1 MERVL
6 LGNGSC
12 KGSFETKPADNM
24 EMDFND
30 VFGGPPRRFSIQEVR
45 KRYSFN
51 DQMESEE
58 DSAAV
63 PVFGA
68 DRDRRSQQ
76 GNEFYDD
83 IFGGDEAYSSPRRM
97 DMEAYGSTTPG
108 SRVLSPAWPLPPK
121 AEPFGTSLPAQFSLP
136 AKLTKA
142 TDYPAFGSGNRNSK
156 DGASNGSLS
165 RFSSQSRQREN
176 GSSQMI
182 FRQRSLSREASV
194 NGDDEKDSEGDV
206 EKEAQFH
213 FSIYKW
219 AGKGVPLLTPL
230 MRGKNRKENSR
241 LERCVSSNA
250 RVQCDEPEGKLNVSI
265 DTKPN
270 SWKIGSKKQEKQNEN
285 DYKEPDFV
293 ATEAV
298 ANISELKNLNNAK
311 NKVVPEG
318 PKSGAKL
325 EGEEETRSKI
335 KAEFRNGIQNEG
347 LRKKETESKPQSM
360 LPNDVHI
367 GQGNGEINQVAKE
380 KNARADDSNARFNE
394 TMKKNEV
401 KVDKDSKKREVEAK
415 MNGKKSGNNKGITK
429 NRVEV
434 PSNPEEK
441 FTKVGVKGK
450 VQEFV
455 KIFNQEA
462 ASPVSKGE
470 TRSQSSRW
478 RGGNFNVVEKEMAD
492 NNTRQT
498 NEEVQ
503 FPSMNKTA
511 ADAFQRVEQ
520 SLNTKEKTNRH
531 SRKKPSI
538 HQPTTPPADHNT
550 ASSFSEPIQNGL
562 RRSVGSAD
570 DLFHASFVVEELYQD
585 QSKPLQKSGESHDV
599 KASDAKIQQW
609 SQGRKGNIRSLLST
623 LQLVLWPESGWKP
636 VPLVD
641 LIEGSAVKRAYQ
653 KALLYLH
660 PDKLQQKGAASHQKY
675 IAEKVFDILQEAWD
689 HFNSLGGI

>member
-1 MERVL
+1 MERL
-6 LGNGSC
+6 LQ
-12 KGSFETKPADNM
+12 GSFETTRADNM
-24 EMDFND
+24 DMDFND

-45 KRYSFN
+45 KRNSFN

-58 DSAAV
+58 DSEAV

-68 DRDRRSQQ
+68 DRRCSQQ

-97 DMEAYGSTTPG
+97 EMEAYG

-121 AEPFGTSLPAQFSLP
+121 AEPFSTSLPAQFSLP
-136 AKLTKA
+136 AKVTKA
-142 TDYPAFGSGNRNSK
+142 TEYPTFGSGNRSPYHNSK
-156 DGASNGSLS
+156 DGGSNGSLS

-176 GSSQMI
+176 GSQMI
-182 FRQRSLSREASV
+182 FRQRSLSREASLS
-194 NGDDEKDSEGDV
+194 GDERSSGEKDSE
-206 EKEAQFH
+206 EAQFH

-219 AGKGVPLLTPL
+219 AGKGVPLLIPL
-230 MRGKNRKENSR
+230 MRGKNSNKPKENNSR
-241 LERCVSSNA
+241 LERCLSSNA
-250 RVQCDEPEGKLNVSI
+250 RVQCDEPDGKLNVSI
-265 DTKPN
+265 A
-270 SWKIGSKKQEKQNEN
+270 SKKQEKRNEN

-298 ANISELKNLNNAK
+298 PELKNLNNAK

-318 PKSGAKL
+318 PKSGSKL

-360 LPNDVHI
+360 LPHDVHQ
-367 GQGNGEINQVAKE
+367 GQGSLFAGNGETNQVARE

-394 TMKKNEV
+394 TMKK
-401 KVDKDSKKREVEAK
+401 REVEAK
-415 MNGKKSGNNKGITK
+415 MNGKKSGITK

-434 PSNPEEK
+434 QDMPSNPEEK
-441 FTKVGVKGK
+441 STKVGVKGK

-455 KIFNQEA
+455 KIFNKQEA
-462 ASPVSKGE
+462 TPVSKGE

-478 RGGNFNVVEKEMAD
+478 RGGNFNAVEKETGD
-492 NNTRQT
+492 STRQT

-503 FPSMNKTA
+503 IPSMNKTA

-520 SLNTKEKTNRH
+520 ILNTKEKTNKH
-531 SRKKPSI
+531 SYKKPSI
-538 HQPTTPPADHNT
+538 HQTTTHPADQNN
-550 ASSFSEPIQNGL
+550 ASSFSEPIRNGL

-570 DLFHASFVVEELYQD
+570 DLFHGSFVVEELYED
-585 QSKPLQKSGESHDV
+585 ESKPLQKSGESHDM

-641 LIEGSAVKRAYQ
+641 LIEGNAVKRAYQ

-675 IAEKVFDILQEAWD
+675 IAEKVFAILQEAWD